1 MAKGAIGKQEVISRI
16 ATAFGT
22 DYIGEVDKKVYV
34 WANENGE
41 RIQIALSLTCPK
53 NPVAVESNS
62 IPETDSGDWDFSD
75 DAVVTTPVIAAK
87 VEITQEEKDKVL
99 DLMKKLGL

>member
-16 ATAFGT
+16 AAAFGT
-22 DYIGEVDKKVYV
+22 DYIGEVDKKIYV
-34 WANENGE
+34 WATENGE

-87 VEITQEEKDKVL
+87 AEITQEEKDKVL

>member
-16 ATAFGT
+16 ASAFGT

-41 RIQIALSLTCPK
+41 KIQIAISLTCPK
-53 NPVAVESNS
+53 NPVEVATSG
-62 IPETDSGDWDFSD
+62 IPETDNGDWDFSD
-75 DAVVTTPVIAAK
+75 DAVVTKPVIAAK
-87 VEITQEEKDKVL
+87 AEITQEEKDKVA
-99 DLMKKLGL
+99 DLMARLGL